1 MSKTLFKGTVI
12 KSPWESKR
20 YSFDFIIENDSVNF
34 SIVDE
39 VHFDC
44 KWKPSTDNKMSI
56 YWYFY
61 YNLNSKSIDDSV
73 WNWLKTTTNDWGIHY
88 DNIECQVE
96 HDLDWLHDL
105 YDNED
110 KSELISHLNIPRTK
124 DSLKLL
130 FLKLEERSKDRGYLK
145 SWDYLDFKKFVL
157 NHFLNNYVLK
167 D

>member
-1 MSKTLFKGTVI
+1 
-12 KSPWESKR
+12 
-20 YSFDFIIENDSVNF
+20 
-34 SIVDE
+34 
-39 VHFDC
+39 
-44 KWKPSTDNKMSI
+44 MSI